1 MTAERTKAYTLP
13 IDVPHWKHRL
23 HRRALRAARLL
34 ELNAPAGLILNEI
47 LQMNKIL
54 FQQVHIDV
62 TVKHKGVIIWTQKA
76 L

>member
-13 IDVPHWKHRL
+13 IDAPHWKHQL

-47 LQMNKIL
+47 LQINKIL
-54 FQQVHIDV
+54 FQQVHVDV